1 MTTEDLLGSAIAVV
15 YDSLSTPGNF
25 SAETLRGFLRPP
37 LYVNPSMDSFRVMSH
52 RDQVEVLQSPY
63 RTEVRDL
70 SWNVEEAS
78 QKLPGVLTGVLGLLG
93 DVNPRSYEI
102 IFFFEQEMTGGESP
116 GDWLGQRFLR
126 DELRGELGTGLSC
139 DLMTL
144 SYREGSKSYSIDVE
158 VVGESRFM
166 FRAYVSEPVDGLL
179 SSDELRVHFGQERQN
194 LISQLIKIGIK

>member
-1 MTTEDLLGSAIAVV
+1 
-15 YDSLSTPGNF
+15 
-25 SAETLRGFLRPP
+25 
-37 LYVNPSMDSFRVMSH
+37 MDSFRVTSH
-52 RDQVEVLQSPY
+52 RGQIEVLQSPH

-78 QKLPGVLTGVLGLLG
+78 QKLPGVLTSVLGLLG

-102 IFFFEQEMTGGESP
+102 IFFFEQEMTSGESP

-126 DELRGELGTGLSC
+126 DELRSELGTGLSC

-166 FRAYVSEPVDGLL
+166 FRAYVSEPIDRLL
-179 SSDELRVHFGQERQN
+179 SSDEIQALFGEERQT
-194 LISQLIKIGIK
+194 LISQLTKVGIK